1 MLRAPRTTVNPRV
14 ASWSRPSASPPSA
27 ERSGRGDTTRH
38 RAAST
43 RRWMHRPTRTRSGG
57 GVPTQASDRLGWYC
71 RLRRLRALPDQVED
85 VELVARTLRGT
96 LPETSERDGCRAH
109 ASPSRLRTSLARRAA
124 IVSRPFGQ
132 LEAAA
137 GRGTGVRAWSTRGV
151 FPGGLRAVPCDV
163 TPLRREAIVMLARSG
178 QGGAAA
184 SRSWRCPL
192 SETARTPMRWRR
204 ARNHPG
210 TNATT
215 ALFVWHSRC
224 RDRRR
229 TSKFANTYR
238 STSLASRRGPGFLP
252 RVGEE
257 DSP

>member
-1 MLRAPRTTVNPRV
+1 MMNVSFGPCHAHLTSAPH
-14 ASWSRPSASPPSA
+14 
-27 ERSGRGDTTRH
+27 ERQRRRGPCSGRRTGAH
-38 RAAST
+38 RACGADT
-43 RRWMHRPTRTRSGG
+43 
-57 GVPTQASDRLGWYC
+57 V
-71 RLRRLRALPDQVED
+71 
-85 VELVARTLRGT
+85 
-96 LPETSERDGCRAH
+96 
-109 ASPSRLRTSLARRAA
+109 RRASVPRSPGERQ

-132 LEAAA
+132 LEAGA
-137 GRGTGVRAWSTRGV
+137 GRGTGVRAWSTRGA
-151 FPGGLRAVPCDV
+151 FPSGLRAVPCDV

-192 SETARTPMRWRR
+192 SEAAPTPMRWRR

>member
-1 MLRAPRTTVNPRV
+1 MTATLVTEGRRAGRRAGEMEGAIRHRRAAGNPPGALRFA
-14 ASWSRPSASPPSA
+14 ASVPKVSPCEHTPRPSANA
-27 ERSGRGDTTRH
+27 C
-38 RAAST
+38 AAALS
-43 RRWMHRPTRTRSGG
+43 R
-57 GVPTQASDRLGWYC
+57 
-71 RLRRLRALPDQVED
+71 RRL
-85 VELVARTLRGT
+85 
-96 LPETSERDGCRAH
+96 
-109 ASPSRLRTSLARRAA
+109 SRARRAA

>member
-1 MLRAPRTTVNPRV
+1 VRRQPADGCIDRRAPGRAAV
-14 ASWSRPSASPPSA
+14 SRPRRVTVSAGTAGSGASGPCPIRSRTWNSWPGHCGGHCQRPLSVTGA
-27 ERSGRGDTTRH
+27 EPMRVP
-38 RAAST
+38 AASV
-43 RRWMHRPTRTRSGG
+43 PRSPG
-57 GVPTQASDRLGWYC
+57 
-71 RLRRLRALPDQVED
+71 
-85 VELVARTLRGT
+85 
-96 LPETSERDGCRAH
+96 ERQ
-109 ASPSRLRTSLARRAA
+109 